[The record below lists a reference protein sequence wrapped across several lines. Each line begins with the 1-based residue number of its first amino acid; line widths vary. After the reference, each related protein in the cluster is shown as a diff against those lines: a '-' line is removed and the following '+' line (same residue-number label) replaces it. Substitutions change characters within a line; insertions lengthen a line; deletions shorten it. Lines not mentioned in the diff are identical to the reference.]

1 QEADWTMMLD
11 TYDRVDLTGPW
22 AGFGF
27 QARHMFTP
35 EGRTLHPEDM
45 KYWSLTCNIAR
56 EWALMMAEERQ
67 ARGLD
72 LKATKR
78 TLELEAAGKP
88 CATRVLKSKCSSSN
102 VVYLREVLRAGREK
116 QLSVLDGAG
125 SADRSTVVRRTRG
138 PRGPRRG

>member
-1 QEADWTMMLD
+1 MTLD

-67 ARGLD
+67 ARGL
-72 LKATKR
+72 
-78 TLELEAAGKP
+78 ELGAAGKP
-88 CATRVLKSKCSSSN
+88 CSARVSEIDLLQQPKII
-102 VVYLREVLRAGREK
+102 YLRDVLRRRRE
-116 QLSVLDGAG
+116 QRLSVVDGAE

-138 PRGPRRG
+138 PRAPQRG